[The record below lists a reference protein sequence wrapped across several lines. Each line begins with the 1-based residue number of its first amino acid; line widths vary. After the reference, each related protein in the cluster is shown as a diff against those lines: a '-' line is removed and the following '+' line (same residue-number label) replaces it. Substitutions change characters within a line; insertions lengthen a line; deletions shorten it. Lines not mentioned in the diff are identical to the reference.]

1 MLHNK
6 MANLWFWAN
15 FVWNKCYLEQ
25 KLFRTNFG
33 WNKHCL
39 EQTLFRTKN
48 CWEQVVRN
56 KHCLEQMF
64 KCCFKQ
70 KFVEQMLFRTK
81 LVRNK
86 HCLVQMS
93 FRTNKYKCH
102 LGKMSFRTQVTV
114 PFKFQVLMHKSS
126 SLPWTCVTAI
136 TSYYS
141 ATVLGKLSTLI
152 SHYRCA

>member
-6 MANLWFWAN
+6 MVNLWFWAN
-15 FVWNKCYLEQ
+15 FVWNKCYLER
-25 KLFRTNFG
+25 KLFRTNFV
-33 WNKHCL
+33 W
-39 EQTLFRTKN
+39 
-48 CWEQVVRN
+48 N